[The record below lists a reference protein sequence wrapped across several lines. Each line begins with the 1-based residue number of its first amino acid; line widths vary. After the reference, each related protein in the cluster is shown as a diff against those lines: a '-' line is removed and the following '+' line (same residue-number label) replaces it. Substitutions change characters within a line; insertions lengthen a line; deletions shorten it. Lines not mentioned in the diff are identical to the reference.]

1 MNHAILLDKP
11 EHYGI
16 RGIPLLWFKIYLSNR
31 KQYVHYNAI
40 DSQMMGITCGV
51 PQGSVLGPLLF
62 LIYINDITSSS
73 KLFSFTLFAD
83 DTNIFNKNT
92 SLNQLFTITNN
103 ELTKLSVWFKANK
116 LSLNI
121 SRTNYMLFLNR
132 KYIKSDAIDLKIDE
146 SIINRV
152 SECKFLGTIIDENLT
167 WKPHINLITN
177 KISTNVGIMFKVGQF
192 LSKVTIKTLYY
203 SLVYKYIHYCNI
215 IWANNFLTRLSRIV
229 TLQKRAVRTIAKIK
243 YRDSTVD
250 AFKELKILKV
260 REITDLEIFLFMF
273 KFYNNQLPKHYIC
286 IREK

>member
-1 MNHAILLDKP
+1 M
-11 EHYGI
+11 
-16 RGIPLLWFKIYLSNR
+16 
-31 KQYVHYNAI
+31 HYNGI

-83 DTNIFNKNT
+83 DTNTFNKNT
-92 SLNQLFTITNN
+92 SLNQLFTITNS

-121 SRTNYMLFLNR
+121 SKTNYMLFSNR
-132 KYIKSDAIDLKIDE
+132 KYIKSDAIDLKIDK

-177 KISTNVGIMFKVGQF
+177 KILKNVGIMFNCQF
-192 LSKVTIKTLYY
+192 CRQQTPS
-203 SLVYKYIHYCNI
+203 
-215 IWANNFLTRLSRIV
+215 WRWD
-229 TLQKRAVRTIAKIK
+229 
-243 YRDSTVD
+243 RDD
-250 AFKELKILKV
+250 
-260 REITDLEIFLFMF
+260 
-273 KFYNNQLPKHYIC
+273 
-286 IREK
+286 